1 MKRTLLIFFILF
13 IAMQLIQTEQTNV
26 AINKSKEIQAPDNIM
41 TLLKDSCYDCHSNEV
56 NWPWYSS
63 IAPFSW
69 VISEHV
75 NSGRKWLNFS
85 VWEDYTKEEKKKKM
99 KGIYRTAYAVM
110 PLQSYIWLHEEA
122 DLTKEQRQLIRDWT
136 GVRKRK

>member
-85 VWEDYTKEEKKKKM
+85 VWEDYTQEEQKKKM